1 MGAIDSKNGVINTK
15 FEGTEKRTVQ
25 GERVKKGMSGGQK
38 GGSSGVKKG
47 AAEQ

>member
-1 MGAIDSKNGVINTK
+1 MRAIGRKMGAIDSKNEAINTK
-15 FEGTEKRTVQ
+15 FEGTEKRTAQ
-25 GERVKKGMSGGQK
+25 RGHVKK